1 MPMSAPQARLAPALL
16 AFRPNRRR
24 NRRRNRYLRPSRVP
38 PQCSVRGICNV
49 NSGTGASNRSPSS
62 ATQK

>member
-16 AFRPNRRR
+16 AFRP